1 VLIDNWNGT
10 AWTQVTTPATV
21 ASPNP
26 ASFDTLNAVATNPGA
41 AIVWAVGSTG
51 QSGSFNP
58 LILQNG

>member
-1 VLIDNWNGT
+1 
-10 AWTQVTTPATV
+10 
-21 ASPNP
+21 
-26 ASFDTLNAVATNPGA
+26 VATNPGA

>member
-1 VLIDNWNGT
+1 M
-10 AWTQVTTPATV
+10 

-26 ASFDTLNAVATNPGA
+26 TSFDGLNAVATNPDAG
-41 AIVWAVGSTG
+41 IVWAVGSTG